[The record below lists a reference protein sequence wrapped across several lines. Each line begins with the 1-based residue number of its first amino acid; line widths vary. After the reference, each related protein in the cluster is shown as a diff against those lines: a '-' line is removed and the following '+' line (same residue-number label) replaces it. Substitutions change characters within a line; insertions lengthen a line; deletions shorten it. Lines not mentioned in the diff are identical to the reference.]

1 MKKIPASSSKAM
13 KVMKTFLKKNMLAKL
28 GKMTLAQKINKA
40 AETGDTEEDAAKHLK
55 GMLSKEE
62 HSKAWSKHNVSMS
75 HKSQKEQKEFS
86 KLSKGE
92 KGLKVAMHLLRT
104 NVPRFMQMKESV
116 AQSNSL
122 DKREKWESE
131 AAMIQRF
138 GKDEFWA
145 HVQSGRVA
153 WRHDPWT
160 WGVMNYCDKGD
171 VTLNTQVKKSKAWS
185 RGQEYEPTE
194 EEDAEFD
201 GLWNLDASGHLQQVE
216 GWGKGKSNALTKGK
230 GQGGGKGKKG
240 KGDGPL
246 AIKDRDDE
254 DGEAEEEEKTE
265 EKEWKEVVTKA
276 KRARDQCQSAK
287 ADCEAAMESAEKA
300 KRMTK
305 AGKKD
310 TEDLFSRLSKKM
322 ELVKVLLVKK
332 EKSMALSKAKAL
344 LVEAAAL
351 LKEVKDE
358 AKELTQLANRA
369 GSKASKR

>member
-1 MKKIPASSSKAM
+1 MT
-13 KVMKTFLKKNMLAKL
+13 VMKSFLKKSMLAKL

-40 AETGDTEEDAAKHLK
+40 AETGETEEDAAKHLK

-75 HKSQKEQKEFS
+75 HKSQKEKKEFS

-92 KGLKVAMHLLRT
+92 KGLQVAMHLLRT

-160 WGVMNYCDKGD
+160 WGVVNYCDKGD

-246 AIKDRDDE
+246 AIKDRDAE
-254 DGEAEEEEKTE
+254 DGEAEGEEKTE
-265 EKEWKEVVTKA
+265 EKEWKEVLTKA

-332 EKSMALSKAKAL
+332 EKSMALSKAKAI

-358 AKELTQLANRA
+358 AKELNQLANRA

>member
-1 MKKIPASSSKAM
+1 M
-13 KVMKTFLKKNMLAKL
+13 
-28 GKMTLAQKINKA
+28 
-40 AETGDTEEDAAKHLK
+40 
-55 GMLSKEE
+55 
-62 HSKAWSKHNVSMS
+62 
-75 HKSQKEQKEFS
+75 
-86 KLSKGE
+86 
-92 KGLKVAMHLLRT
+92 
-104 NVPRFMQMKESV
+104 PRFMQMKESV

-131 AAMIQRF
+131 AAMMQRF

-153 WRHDPWT
+153 WRHDPWA
-160 WGVMNYCDKGD
+160 WGVVNYCDKGD
-171 VTLNTQVKKSKAWS
+171 LTLNTQVKKSKAWS

-201 GLWNLDASGHLQQVE
+201 GLWNLGASGHLQQVD
-216 GWGKGKSNALTKGK
+216 GWGKGKSNAFTKGK

-254 DGEAEEEEKTE
+254 DGE
-265 EKEWKEVVTKA
+265 KA
-276 KRARDQCQSAK
+276 R
-287 ADCEAAMESAEKA
+287 
-300 KRMTK
+300 RMTK

-358 AKELTQLANRA
+358 AKELNQLANRA

>member
-1 MKKIPASSSKAM
+1 MAPKAKSAMAPKKKGSLTKGTTKAGSLTKGPKKGGSLTKGTKKPGSPSKGSSAKGSLTKGTSAMKKIPASSSKAM
-13 KVMKTFLKKNMLAKL
+13 KVMKSFLKKSMLAKL

-75 HKSQKEQKEFS
+75 HKSQKEKKEFS

-92 KGLKVAMHLLRT
+92 KGLQVAMHLLRT

-160 WGVMNYCDKGD
+160 WGVVNYCDKGD

-230 GQGGGKGKKG
+230 RPWASALISIQRRFTIRGSVGQT
-240 KGDGPL
+240 
-246 AIKDRDDE
+246 I
-254 DGEAEEEEKTE
+254 EAF
-265 EKEWKEVVTKA
+265 
-276 KRARDQCQSAK
+276 DILLGIS
-287 ADCEAAMESAEKA
+287 SI
-300 KRMTK
+300 
-305 AGKKD
+305 
-310 TEDLFSRLSKKM
+310 LSRHCTAHLPI
-322 ELVKVLLVKK
+322 
-332 EKSMALSKAKAL
+332 
-344 LVEAAAL
+344 
-351 LKEVKDE
+351 
-358 AKELTQLANRA
+358 QNRTPWNWTHQKIDICFEP
-369 GSKASKR
+369 GLISVIL